1 MSAEKV
7 SEGLPVHALYVR
19 AARLSIASSIVLFLI
34 SATIGIAVDSITLI
48 LDAAASLVILV
59 AGLLMHFSAQ
69 RIHQPPN
76 EYYHYGYHKYEPMT
90 ALVQRVLI
98 IATCVISVHF
108 AVQDILHAEEIHSY
122 SLPAAGIFFAAILGF
137 GVTGYLGRIARRTH
151 SRMFK
156 AASMHWMSDAVL
168 SLGVCFGFLTGLFL
182 QKAGY
187 LEITPY
193 VDPVMAIA
201 LAFVL
206 MVMPVKGFARD
217 LAELLDGVPAKE
229 VREKIREVIDRYQ
242 PETLGLQRLRTRAAG
257 QKIFAD
263 ICFCV
268 REDVTVAQA
277 EILAASIERDLKACL
292 SGCDAVVSFISRQKD
307 KKA

>member
-1 MSAEKV
+1 
-7 SEGLPVHALYVR
+7 
-19 AARLSIASSIVLFLI
+19 
-34 SATIGIAVDSITLI
+34 
-48 LDAAASLVILV
+48 
-59 AGLLMHFSAQ
+59 
-69 RIHQPPN
+69 
-76 EYYHYGYHKYEPMT
+76 
-90 ALVQRVLI
+90 
-98 IATCVISVHF
+98 
-108 AVQDILHAEEIHSY
+108 
-122 SLPAAGIFFAAILGF
+122 
-137 GVTGYLGRIARRTH
+137 
-151 SRMFK
+151 
-156 AASMHWMSDAVL
+156 
-168 SLGVCFGFLTGLFL
+168 
-182 QKAGY
+182 
-187 LEITPY
+187 
-193 VDPVMAIA
+193 

-292 SGCDAVVSFISRQKD
+292 YGCDAVVSFISRQKD